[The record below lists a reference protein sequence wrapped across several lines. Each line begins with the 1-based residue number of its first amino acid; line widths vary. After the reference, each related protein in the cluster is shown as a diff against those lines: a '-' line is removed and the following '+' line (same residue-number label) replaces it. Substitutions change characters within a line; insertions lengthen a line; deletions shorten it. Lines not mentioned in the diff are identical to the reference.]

1 MTHFTR
7 KVTGYLQLMRLDR
20 PIGSLLLLWPTLW
33 ALWLAGQGRPDAWI
47 VLVFITG
54 VFVMRAAGCAMND
67 YADRNIDGQVKRT
80 AQRPLVTGV
89 VSPREAILLFV
100 GLSLLGLVLVLSLN
114 RLALEL
120 SVIGAVL
127 AASYPFVK
135 RLTHLPQLYL
145 GLAFGWGIPMAY
157 GAEANALPAAMWLL
171 LSANIFWV
179 IAYDTLYAMVD
190 RDDDL
195 RIGVK
200 STAVL
205 FGRYDLLIIAIC
217 YGLMFACLLL
227 LGQQMAL
234 NGYYFLGL
242 VIALLTAGWQLYTAR
257 DRARD
262 SCFKAFLN
270 NSWVGAAIFFGLL
283 LAFL

>member
-1 MTHFTR
+1 VVLHNKLDGF
-7 KVTGYLQLMRLDR
+7 LQLMRLDR

-33 ALWLAGQGRPDAWI
+33 ALWLAAHGSPDPKI
-47 VLVFITG
+47 VLIFTVG
-54 VFVMRAAGCAMND
+54 VFVMRAAGCTIND
-67 YADRNIDGQVKRT
+67 YADRNIDGLVKRT

-89 VSPREAILLFV
+89 VSPRQA
-100 GLSLLGLVLVLSLN
+100 LVLFAGLCLLAFVLIINLN
-114 RLALEL
+114 RLAILL
-120 SVIGAVL
+120 SFIGALL

-135 RLTHLPQLYL
+135 RITHLPQLYL
-145 GLAFGWGIPMAY
+145 GMAFGWGIPIAY
-157 GAEANALPAAMWLL
+157 AAQENTLPAASWWLL
-171 LSANIFWV
+171 AANIFWV

-205 FGRYDLLIIAIC
+205 FGYHDLTAILVSYMLMFGCLLI
-217 YGLMFACLLL
+217 
-227 LGQQMAL
+227 LGQQQAL
-234 NGYYFLGL
+234 NGYYYLGL
-242 VIALLTAGWQLYTAR
+242 ATALLIAAWHLYQAR

-270 NSWVGAAIFFGLL
+270 NSWVGSAIFFGLL
-283 LAFL
+283 LAYL